1 MSRASH
7 DVKRRYPR
15 ITMPKG
21 MLVAWQCID
30 GKGISRIV
38 TLGLGGLFASTPD
51 PAPVG
56 TLLKL
61 LFDVQ
66 GGEVRARAIVKNIKP
81 GEGMAAPFI
90 EMGYGKRARP
100 PQLVKPLADYAGTRT
115 PRS

>member
-1 MSRASH
+1 MSHGSH
-7 DVKRRYPR
+7 DVKRRYPL
-15 ITMPKG
+15 ITMSKG
-21 MLVAWQCID
+21 MLVGWQCID

-66 GGEVRARAIVKNIKP
+66 GGEGRARAIVKNIKP
-81 GEGMAAPFI
+81 GEGMAVAFI
-90 EMGYGKRARP
+90 DMGYEDRARLHP
-100 PQLVKPLADYAGTRT
+100 LVKRLADQAEPRT
-115 PRS
+115 

>member
-1 MSRASH
+1 MSHASH

-15 ITMPKG
+15 ITMTKG

-81 GEGMAAPFI
+81 GEGMAVGVI
-90 EMGYGKRARP
+90 DMGYEDP
-100 PQLVKPLADYAGTRT
+100 PRLNPLVQRLAG
-115 PRS
+115 